1 MYHTCMILGCVKS
14 IIIEI
19 PFTPPSVNHYKKP
32 ITLRTSNGPRL
43 SFALTPEAKA
53 YRDAVAIIARGQTLI
68 PDTSRERLKIR
79 YGLTVTVFLGK
90 NESGDADN
98 YWKCIADSLVKAGVI
113 HSDARVR
120 KWHIEVEDDD
130 RENPRTLIC
139 VSVVQKR
146 KTLAE
151 RMQSMQ
157 KRGKNGPQN
166 LR

>member
-1 MYHTCMILGCVKS
+1 MGMKLGYVKS
-14 IIIEI
+14 IILDI

-53 YRDAVAIIARGQTLI
+53 FRDAVAIFARGQTLV
-68 PDTSRERLKIR
+68 PLTATERNKIR
-79 YGLTVTVFLGK
+79 YALTVTVFLGK

-120 KWHIEVEDDD
+120 KWHIEVEDED
-130 RENPRTLIC
+130 RENPRTLIV
-139 VSVVQKR
+139 VSVCQKR
-146 KTLAE
+146 RTLAE
-151 RMQSMQ
+151 RLQQ
-157 KRGKNGPQN
+157 IFKKEEKHGQ
-166 LR
+166 

>member
-1 MYHTCMILGCVKS
+1 MKLGCVKS
-14 IIIEI
+14 IILEI

-53 YRDAVAIIARGQTLI
+53 FRDAVAIFARGQTLVPLTAI
-68 PDTSRERLKIR
+68 EKNKIR
-79 YGLTVTVFLGK
+79 YALTVTVFLGK

-98 YWKCIADSLVKAGVI
+98 YWKCIADSVVKAGVI

-120 KWHIEVEDDD
+120 KWHIEVEDED
-130 RENPRTLIC
+130 RENPRTLII
-139 VSVVQKR
+139 VSVCQKR
-146 KTLAE
+146 RTLAE
-151 RMQSMQ
+151 RLFELF
-157 KRGKNGPQN
+157 KREGKNGSQN

>member
-1 MYHTCMILGCVKS
+1 MKLVGVKP
-14 IIIEI
+14 IIVEI

-43 SFALTPEAKA
+43 SFALTDEAKA
-53 YRDAVAIIARGQTLI
+53 FRDAVAIFTRGQTLI
-68 PDTSRERLKIR
+68 PYSPAERNRIR
-79 YGLTVTVFLGK
+79 YALTVTVFLGK

-130 RENPRTLIC
+130 RENPRTLIIA
-139 VSVVQKR
+139 SVCQR
-146 KTLAE
+146 RRTLAE
-151 RMQSMQ
+151 RLLALF
-157 KRGKNGPQN
+157 KKEAKHG
-166 LR
+166 

>member
-1 MYHTCMILGCVKS
+1 MGMKLGYVKS
-14 IIIEI
+14 IILEI

-43 SFALTPEAKA
+43 SFALTDEARA
-53 YRDAVAIIARGQTLI
+53 FRDAVAIFARGQTLV
-68 PDTSRERLKIR
+68 PLTATERTKIR
-79 YGLTVTVFLGK
+79 YALTVTVFLGK

-120 KWHIEVEDDD
+120 RWHIEVEDED
-130 RENPRTLIC
+130 RQNPRTLIC
-139 VSVVQKR
+139 ASVCQKR
-146 KTLAE
+146 RTLAE
-151 RMQSMQ
+151 RLHDLW
-157 KRGKNGPQN
+157 KREGKHGTQN